1 MPKKENRPNGH
12 SGRNIPQDH
21 SPPRQFNGARLWG
34 VLGIAAIAAAVF
46 TLYPLDANQ
55 TLETDNNSFGGY
67 QELIELHK
75 HIDSI
80 VEERILSL
88 ESRAATGSADT
99 ELGVS
104 RGGNFHRYR
113 KNMEYFIEFLRK
125 LVEQK
130 IGFQGIEHI
139 SLHDNRAIMRYLR
152 ILGDLENEVPE
163 EIRDAYHSFIL
174 SEFPLLGLIFVEYR
188 IPNGEDFPHTF
199 RELYDNRVE
208 QTVHE
213 RRNLAATSTEK
224 CSFCNKVPLVRKLG
238 TCTCRRAKYCSKE
251 CQKKHWPVHRR
262 TDHVNNTHPA
272 EEHANDTH
280 PTEEHANDTRPAAGV
295 VQNDHYDSKPLLFMY
310 NVAMVAPP
318 LHEISYVTLY
328 TESQDEDIDYT
339 VTYKVE
345 LDYYKAT
352 PESFGTELRSMMT
365 VFLTQMSRLR
375 PALVDRDVL
384 IELFMIVNRLKRKS
398 RQWAAQTGRSE
409 HEVEEYLQ
417 SILDK
422 IDHYQSIIAMLEG
435 FKIDKTEMKEWML
448 KMVLLCKTNFKDV
461 PRITSFEFIFIDG
474 SSSFDY
480 TLMDGSSQASV
491 AYVPIDTLPGSVE
504 LAYKAYYEIDRDIYS
519 RVDQTVGVPVVERLI
534 AAIATII
541 SLKSPEW
548 PNGISENFA
557 YVITEM
563 YTNLVRGMRRR
574 YPDNEALR
582 NRAHGELLRVIRT
595 IPNGEEIFHVVE
607 AYNMLHS
614 FDYVTW
620 IRPLIG
626 GHVESDT
633 PPAVVDLR
641 HQDEGGEGPAARG
654 PPRRNAFGGCPPN
667 IRE

>member
-12 SGRNIPQDH
+12 SGRNIPQNH

-67 QELIELHK
+67 QELIDLHK

-125 LVEQK
+125 LIEQK

-152 ILGDLENEVPE
+152 ILGDLESEVPE

-174 SEFPLLGLIFVEYR
+174 SEFPLLGMIFTEYH

-238 TCTCRRAKYCSKE
+238 MCTCKRAKYCSKE
-251 CQKKHWPVHRR
+251 CQKKDWPVHSR

-272 EEHANDTH
+272 EEHANETH
-280 PTEEHANDTRPAAGV
+280 PAEEHANNTQPVEEHANDMHPAAGP
-295 VQNDHYDSKPLLFMY
+295 VQNDHYDSQPQLFMY
-310 NVAMVAPP
+310 NVAMIVPP

-328 TESQDEDIDYT
+328 RESHNEDCDYI

-345 LDYYKAT
+345 LDYYNAI
-352 PESFGTELRSMMT
+352 PESFGTKLRSMMA

-384 IELFMIVNRLKRKS
+384 IELFMIITRLRHNS
-398 RQWAAQTGRSE
+398 RQWAAQTGRSG

-417 SILDK
+417 SIVNK
-422 IDHYQSIIAMLEG
+422 IDHSKSIIAMLKG
-435 FKIDKTEMKEWML
+435 FKIENTEMNEWMR

-461 PRITSFEFIFIDG
+461 SRTTSFEFIFIYG
-474 SSSFDY
+474 P
-480 TLMDGSSQASV
+480 SQASV
-491 AYVPIDTLPGSVE
+491 AYGPFDAGDAD
-504 LAYKAYYEIDRDIYS
+504 LAYKAYYEIDFDIHS
-519 RVDQTVGVPVVERLI
+519 MVDQTIGVSTVENLI

-548 PNGISENFA
+548 PNGICENFA

-582 NRAHGELLRVIRT
+582 NHAHGEFLRVIRT
-595 IPNGEEIFHVVE
+595 IPNGEEIFRVVE

-614 FDYVTW
+614 FDYTTW

-626 GHVESDT
+626 GDMDT
-633 PPAVVDLR
+633 HPAVVDLR

>member
-1 MPKKENRPNGH
+1 
-12 SGRNIPQDH
+12 
-21 SPPRQFNGARLWG
+21 LWG
-34 VLGIAAIAAAVF
+34 VFGIAAIAAAVF

-55 TLETDNNSFGGY
+55 TLETDNNCFGDWK
-67 QELIELHK
+67 ELIELRK
-75 HIDSI
+75 NIDS
-80 VEERILSL
+80 VVKERILSL
-88 ESRAATGSADT
+88 ESRAVTRSANT
-99 ELGVS
+99 ELEMF
-104 RGGNFHRYR
+104 RGGEFHRYR

-125 LVEQK
+125 LM
-130 IGFQGIEHI
+130 IQGTEHI
-139 SLHDNRAIMRYLR
+139 SLHDNRAIMHYLR
-152 ILGDLENEVPE
+152 ILGDRENEVPE

-174 SEFPLLGLIFVEYR
+174 YEFPFLGMIFTEYH
-188 IPNGEDFPHTF
+188 IPHGGEFPHTF

-238 TCTCRRAKYCSKE
+238 SCTCRRAKYCSKE

-272 EEHANDTH
+272 EEHVNDTH
-280 PTEEHANDTRPAAGV
+280 PAEEHVNDTHPAEEHVNDTQPAAGV
-295 VQNDHYDSKPLLFMY
+295 VQNDHYDSKPRLFMY
-310 NVAMVAPP
+310 NVVMVAPP

-328 TESQDEDIDYT
+328 TESQDEDTDYI

-384 IELFMIVNRLKRKS
+384 IELLMIVNRLRRKS

-417 SILDK
+417 SIHDK

-461 PRITSFEFIFIDG
+461 PRRTSFEFIFIDG
-474 SSSFDY
+474 SS
-480 TLMDGSSQASV
+480 QASV
-491 AYVPIDTLPGSVE
+491 AYGPTDELPSEVD
-504 LAYKAYYEIDRDIYS
+504 LVYKSYYEIDFDIHS
-519 RVDQTVGVPVVERLI
+519 RVDQTIGVPTVENLI

-582 NRAHGELLRVIRT
+582 NRVHGELFRVIRT
-595 IPNGEEIFHVVE
+595 IPNGEEIFRVVE

-614 FDYVTW
+614 FDYTTW

-626 GHVESDT
+626 GRVESDT

-654 PPRRNAFGGCPPN
+654 PPRRNTFGDCPPN